1 MEFKKIPIY
10 FALCFTTQR
19 RVMQHRNEAKM
30 AVLNNIFR
38 RIGLLV
44 LTSLLIFQT
53 ASAQRTQSGQSSL
66 RVSSLYNGL
75 SAGAEA
81 FYEQYTL
88 SGYWTVGA
96 QGNHYRAGLST
107 GDTLDYIHALA
118 EGGYLFRL
126 AGARNRSFSFY
137 AGGGVLAGIEI
148 LDPLSSLPGYITLSS
163 KRYSFLYGLYPE
175 IVLEW
180 FLSTRFALT
189 LQASAPVTFG
199 SGISAIHGN
208 IGLGMKFNL

>member
-1 MEFKKIPIY
+1 
-10 FALCFTTQR
+10 
-19 RVMQHRNEAKM
+19 M

-126 AGARNRSFSFY
+126 TGARNRSFSFY
-137 AGGGVLAGIEI
+137 AGGGILAGIEI